1 MKTRQHVL
9 IGVLSLVSL
18 ALSVPLQSQALD
30 KQLLVAASRGNVA
43 LVKELLGK
51 GANVNADNGHGVTP
65 LWYAA
70 DQANV
75 ALVKLLLDRKADPN
89 AKDLEYGKSPL
100 RVAAVPWSDIK
111 APEER
116 KQIVALM
123 LEKGAGTEGDALVDL
138 IRGGYDDAVREIV
151 RRGKA
156 ETSYLNQALGAA
168 KRAQQADLVDLLTKA
183 GASEPG
189 PLDTPRAPE
198 RLQRLTGA
206 YRSASGQELTL
217 RTSIFEDQLLLERPG
232 VSKTLLLPADLS
244 ILRSFDLLTVVR
256 FQANAL
262 PPPEVILE
270 VGGRREVFKR
280 TGDVASAAVAARAG
294 RSESAVAAA
303 APTTP
308 RMRDWPSFRGP
319 AGAGVVENGKAPT
332 SWDVATNVNVR
343 WKQAIPGFA
352 HSSPIAWGNR
362 IFVTTTVPADTAN
375 LTFRRGSGEEGGA
388 SAYTKDDF
396 MHSWRVFALDRDT
409 GKILWSR
416 VAIEGIPQ
424 TARHVKASQ
433 ANSTPAT
440 DGKHLVV
447 FFGSEGLYCYD
458 LDGKL
463 LWKRN
468 LGKMPSGRYLDPSY
482 EWNTAASPI
491 IYKNLIILQLDLAD
505 SASIVA
511 LDVATGKDVW
521 KTERD
526 EQPSWPTPLIFEGP
540 QRTELI
546 TAAPLFTRS
555 YDPATGKELWRLGK
569 HSALSTPTP
578 VAGNGLIF
586 ITSGGGTTVQPIYAI
601 KPGGNGD
608 ITLEDGADSNEHVV
622 WSKHR
627 GGSYIPTPLF
637 LDGILYLCANNG
649 VITALKAETGERL
662 YQNRLNPGGSFSA
675 SPVSADGKLYFA
687 SEDGDVFVVRAGPKF
702 EQLAVNPM
710 GEVVMATPAISGDLL
725 LVRTQGHLVAIG
737 ESATPTASR

>member
-1 MKTRQHVL
+1 MPTT
-9 IGVLSLVSL
+9 GT
-18 ALSVPLQSQALD
+18 
-30 KQLLVAASRGNVA
+30 ASP
-43 LVKELLGK
+43 
-51 GANVNADNGHGVTP
+51 P

-75 ALVKLLLDRKADPN
+75 PLVKLLLEHKADPN

-100 RVAAVPWSDIK
+100 RVAAVPWSDIT

-116 KQIVALM
+116 KEIVALM
-123 LEKGAGTEGDALVDL
+123 LDKGAGIEGDALVDL
-138 IRGGYDDAVREIV
+138 IRADHFDAVRTIIS
-151 RRGKA
+151 RGKA
-156 ETSYLNQALGAA
+156 QASYLNQALAAA
-168 KRAQQADLVDLLTKA
+168 KRGQHADLVELLTKA
-183 GASEPG
+183 GAVEPG
-189 PLDTPRAPE
+189 PLDNARSPE
-198 RLQRLTGA
+198 RLKRLTGV
-206 YRSASGQELTL
+206 YRSESGQELTL
-217 RTSIFEDQLLLERPG
+217 RQSIYEDQLLLERPG
-232 VSKTLLLPADLS
+232 IAKTLLLPADLS

-262 PPPEVILE
+262 PPNEVALE
-270 VGGRREVFKR
+270 IGGRREAFKR
-280 TGDVASAAVAARAG
+280 SRDVEADVATARSG
-294 RSESAVAAA
+294 RSEGRIST
-303 APTTP
+303 APSTTP
-308 RMRDWPSFRGP
+308 RTRDWPSFRGP
-319 AGAGVVENGKAPT
+319 AGAGMVDASKPPT
-332 SWDVATNVNVR
+332 VWDVGTKSNVR

-352 HSSPIAWGNR
+352 HSSPITWGNR
-362 IFVTTTVPADTAN
+362 VFVTTTVPADTAN
-375 LTFRRGSGEEGGA
+375 LTFRRNSGEEGGA

-396 MHSWRVFALDRDT
+396 KHSWRVYALDRDT

-440 DGKHLVV
+440 DGKHLIA

-463 LWKRN
+463 LWKRD

-505 SASIVA
+505 TATISA
-511 LDVATGKDVW
+511 LDITTGKEVW

-526 EQPSWPTPLIFEGP
+526 EQPSWPTPLLYEGP

-546 TAAPLFTRS
+546 TAAPLFARS
-555 YDPATGKELWRLGK
+555 YDPDTGKELWRLGK

-578 VAGNGLIF
+578 IAGDGLIF

-601 KPGGNGD
+601 KPGGTGN
-608 ITLEDGADSNEHVV
+608 ITPEDGEDANEHVV

-627 GGSYIPTPLF
+627 GGWYIPTPLF

-649 VITALKAETGERL
+649 VITALKAETGERV
-662 YQNRLNPGGSFSA
+662 YQNRLDPGSSFSA
-675 SPVSADGKLYFA
+675 SPVAADGKLYFA

-702 EQLAVNPM
+702 ELLAKNSM
-710 GEVVMATPAISGDLL
+710 GEVIMATPAISGDLL
-725 LVRTQGHLVAIG
+725 LVRTQGHLVALG
-737 ESATPTASR
+737 EASGSTVSR